1 MQADGGAFLAT
12 ADREMRF
19 SGGRAMLVRWKL
31 SLSDLLWQSV
41 VLSPLLGPGQFGAD
55 NPGSTEETG
64 RRHGERKVAS

>member
-1 MQADGGAFLAT
+1 
-12 ADREMRF
+12 
-19 SGGRAMLVRWKL
+19 MLVRWKL

-41 VLSPLLGPGQFGAD
+41 VLSLLLGPGQFGAD